1 MTDTAMTD
9 TAIPIPDDLHTVMM
23 PRVEAARAAVRRAWA
38 PVIEEMERAAAAAG
52 RTLQRSMER
61 SAQRRRVRNLMPKL
75 AMQEVL
81 VHGYTP
87 YKEAWRAAV

>member
-1 MTDTAMTD
+1 MTDTV
-9 TAIPIPDDLHTVMM
+9 IPTPENLHAVMM
-23 PRVEAARAAVRRAWA
+23 PGVEAALAAVLRAWA
-38 PVIEEMERAAAAAG
+38 PVVEEVERASAAAG
-52 RTLQRSMER
+52 RTLQRSMGR

-87 YKEAWRAAV
+87 HKEGVTGAAV